1 MCVIF
6 IYLHI
11 HRYIYEYLNINIY
24 IYIYTCWLKTMVI
37 LMCRHSLIE
46 TFSHETRVKKV
57 PRSKQFY
64 MLCFSYRIHIYQPMM
79 LMPTDSLTG
88 AWFVLSGHELLW
100 SSMFAH
106 QREQRVLQNVLYYR
120 YLIIWVC
127 FLASPVNL
135 CFLHVPRIPCLICA
149 LESWCSHGW
158 IFMRTF

>member
-1 MCVIF
+1 
-6 IYLHI
+6 
-11 HRYIYEYLNINIY
+11 
-24 IYIYTCWLKTMVI
+24 MVI

-57 PRSKQFY
+57 PRSRQFY
-64 MLCFSYRIHIYQPMM
+64 MLYFSYRIHIYQPMM

-135 CFLHVPRIPCLICA
+135 CFFACPTNPMFDMCVGVMMLPWLDFHAHLLGTQRHRWVGRSTLGGS
-149 LESWCSHGW
+149 E
-158 IFMRTF
+158 